1 LMAVGQERQILAD
14 HDEEGI
20 WVYQA
25 FRPATVAAALAKGT
39 FGKGFTMDRITWIKP
54 SFGWM
59 LYRSHYASRP
69 RQEAILRI
77 KLRRSGFDTILR
89 AAVPTA
95 FEPEV
100 FPSQDAWGRA
110 LRATEVRVQW
120 DPDRDLTLRRLPR
133 RAIQL
138 GLEGSIVQRYVHEWI
153 VALEDATPLAHA
165 VRDAIER
172 EDPLPPAPIEREYP
186 VDAELERTLGMRSGT
201 APP

>member
-1 LMAVGQERQILAD
+1 MAMGQERRIYAD
-14 HDEEGI
+14 HDDEGV

-25 FRPATVAAALAKGT
+25 FRPSTVAAALAKGT
-39 FGKGFTMDRITWIKP
+39 FDKGFSLDRITWIKP

-59 LYRSHYASRP
+59 LYRSRYASRP

-89 AAVPTA
+89 AAVPTS
-95 FEPEV
+95 FEPGV
-100 FPSQDAWGRA
+100 FPSRDEWARA

-120 DPDRDLTLRRLPR
+120 DPDRDLTLRPLPR

-138 GLEGSIVQRYVHEWI
+138 GLEGSIVHRYVHEWI
-153 VALEDATPLAHA
+153 VELQDATLLARA

-172 EDPLPPAPIEREYP
+172 GDPLPAVPFEREYLVGP
-186 VDAELERTLGMRSGT
+186 EIRRTLAMGSAR
-201 APP
+201 ALD